1 MKLAERLVV
10 LCGGFQV
17 LTWRR
22 LKFRV
27 RYGRV
32 EASIR
37 CWLGH
42 Q

>member
-22 LKFRV
+22 LKHRI
-27 RYGRV
+27 RS
-32 EASIR
+32 SIR
-37 CWLGH
+37 RDFGA
-42 Q
+42 